1 MSVAKLRAKR
11 QRVNRRLLELS
22 ERILIGSI
30 SQSYRTCGRQTC
42 RCRTTGP
49 KHGPHLYMSYKGESG
64 KTTGYYIRQSLH
76 EEVHC
81 GVDAWREF
89 NALAKEI
96 ADLNRQ
102 IMLAEDDRNK

>member
-1 MSVAKLRAKR
+1 
-11 QRVNRRLLELS
+11 
-22 ERILIGSI
+22 
-30 SQSYRTCGRQTC
+30 
-42 RCRTTGP
+42 
-49 KHGPHLYMSYKGESG
+49 MSYKGESG